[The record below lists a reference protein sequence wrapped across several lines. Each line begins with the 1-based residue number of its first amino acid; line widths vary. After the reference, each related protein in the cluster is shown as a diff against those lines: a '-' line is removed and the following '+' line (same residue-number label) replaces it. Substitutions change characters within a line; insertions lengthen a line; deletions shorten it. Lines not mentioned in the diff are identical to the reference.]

1 MPSRLQQKLRE
12 GRPLIIVELPG
23 NSMELA
29 QAAVEGGADSVIAQ
43 LNNEH
48 PVTHTYTGGL
58 ELEGAQLKEMV
69 NSIAVPLGLHLGS
82 QSRITKDEWFIINEL
97 GVDYV
102 AASIISLPP
111 YVLGMN
117 SLNKIVYLPTG
128 LPFEHYR
135 SIGSFDSIVAVSFEA
150 QSQVQPDPQF
160 RLNAL
165 DLLNLD
171 TVSRLSPVPVLF
183 RASQDIEEEDVK
195 FIVSRG
201 CSGLI
206 VDPAFTG
213 PTPEHFKMVTE
224 FYSKIV
230 SSLKQKPRFIGYS
243 PWG

>member
-1 MPSRLQQKLRE
+1 MPSRVQQKLRE
-12 GRPLIIVELPG
+12 GRPLVIVELPG

-29 QAAVEGGADSVIAQ
+29 QAAVNGGADSIIAQ

-58 ELEGAQLKEMV
+58 ELESAQLKEMV
-69 NSIAVPLGLHLGS
+69 QQIPVPLGLHLGS
-82 QSRITKDEWFIINEL
+82 QNRISKDEWSVISEL
-97 GVDYV
+97 GLDYV

-117 SLNKIVYLPTG
+117 NLSKIIYLPTG

-150 QSQVQPDPQF
+150 QSQIQPDPQF

-201 CSGLI
+201 CRGLI

-213 PTPEHFKMVTE
+213 PTPEHFRMVTE
-224 FYSKIV
+224 FYAKIV
-230 SSLKQKPRFIGYS
+230 SEIRQRPRFIGYS

>member
-1 MPSRLQQKLRE
+1 MPSKIQQRLKD
-12 GRPLIIVELPG
+12 GKPLVIVELPG

-29 QAAVEGGADSVIAQ
+29 QAAADAGADSIIAQ

-58 ELEGAQLKEMV
+58 ELEAAQIREMVSQLK
-69 NSIAVPLGLHLGS
+69 VPLGLHLGS
-82 QSRITKDEWFIINEL
+82 QSRITKDDWARISEL
-97 GVDYV
+97 GVDYI
-102 AASIISLPP
+102 AASIVSLPP
-111 YVLGMN
+111 YILGLN

-150 QSQVQPDPQF
+150 LSQTQPDPQF

-183 RASQDIEEEDVK
+183 RASQDVEEEDVR
-195 FIVSRG
+195 FIIERG

-213 PTPEHFKMVTE
+213 PTPEHFRMTTE
-224 FYSKIV
+224 FYVKIV
-230 SSLKQKPRFIGYS
+230 SASKPRPRFIGYS